1 MSETKLYFLAPEFGI
16 LRDGS
21 IALGNII
28 QDPASPTRVLS
39 RLDPPLPSEK
49 INISNEKNNA
59 YSRSSGGCINAS
71 IWARF
76 LQVGSVGAGGGG
88 GRDAAIDY
96 TMCGVET
103 LTFKHD
109 PTDAEATERA
119 KDPSVQAAMDSG
131 LFGTQPVYMVT
142 AIKVARDFRHMRGI
156 GSHIEG
162 HANAAGAMS
171 TNASVGGAVNVEHH
185 GDQHDSAELMND
197 IVFAFRLHIIS
208 KKGWRK
214 NRTEAHLFKSKA
226 AFLTDD
232 SGTPADA
239 ETMEVSATTEE
250 DLAKLPL
257 EGVLRSTENI
267 IDGEESCVCIS
278 LTEI

>member
-1 MSETKLYFLAPEFGI
+1 MSETKIYFLAPEFGI
-16 LRDGS
+16 LPDGS

-28 QDPASPTRVLS
+28 EDPASPTRVLS

-59 YSRSSGGCINAS
+59 YSRSRGGSIDAS

-76 LQVGSVGAGGGG
+76 LQVGSVGVGGGG
-88 GRDAAIDY
+88 GRDATTDY
-96 TMCGVET
+96 TMSGLET
-103 LTFKHD
+103 RTFKHD
-109 PTDAEATERA
+109 PTDAEATERT
-119 KDPSVQAAMDSG
+119 KDPNVQAAMDSG
-131 LFGTQPVYMVT
+131 LLGNQPVYMVT
-142 AIKVARDFRHMRGI
+142 AIKVARDFCYMRGT

-162 HANAAGAMS
+162 YANAAGAVS
-171 TNASVGGAVNVEHH
+171 ANASVGGAVNAEHH
-185 GDQHDSAELMND
+185 RGQHDSAESLND

-232 SGTPADA
+232 NGASADA
-239 ETMEVSATTEE
+239 DTMEVSATTEG

-257 EGVLRSTENI
+257 EGVSISTENMTN
-267 IDGEESCVCIS
+267 GEESCVCIS